1 MRVTNIIQ
9 HKHNKLRIPTGGRLT
24 SWLFTRR
31 GGVEFGANEDKSI
44 QWQGGGFEPGISGL
58 QVQRP
63 TTRPRSP
70 PFLLPSR
77 KNARSQVTQR
87 CVRGLFTS
95 NLRLRR
101 ITPSLI
107 CTAIISY
114 LALSNNCQL
123 HNVEFKTAQAK
134 SLDFWLIY
142 SNQSGLISVV
152 QVYDTSIH
160 H

>member
-1 MRVTNIIQ
+1 MRGWPVGYLQGVEELNSGPAKTNPSSGREEDLNPGPPDYLSSALPLG
-9 HKHNKLRIPTGGRLT
+9 HARIPSFSL
-24 SWLFTRR
+24 S
-31 GGVEFGANEDKSI
+31 K
-44 QWQGGGFEPGISGL
+44 
-58 QVQRP
+58 
-63 TTRPRSP
+63 
-70 PFLLPSR
+70 
-77 KNARSQVTQR
+77 KNAWSQVTLR

-95 NLRLRR
+95 SLPLWR

-123 HNVEFKTAQAK
+123 HSVEFKTAQAK

-160 H
+160 HWRCGKKQ